1 MNVFKFILD
10 FIMKLFATKTEEISV
25 DASEIQE
32 QLNNLSKRIDSLKQ
46 PQSTSASSS
55 DLSAMGDMIDT
66 LHDKIKEVEQ
76 QCKNDSSIKNIQSS
90 LVGP

>member
-32 QLNNLSKRIDSLKQ
+32 QLNNLSIKTTPKHKHFKFRSFCNGRYDRY
-46 PQSTSASSS
+46 SS
-55 DLSAMGDMIDT
+55 
-66 LHDKIKEVEQ
+66 
-76 QCKNDSSIKNIQSS
+76 
-90 LVGP
+90 

>member
-32 QLNNLSKRIDSLKQ
+32 QLNNLSKIFLQ
-46 PQSTSASSS
+46 WE
-55 DLSAMGDMIDT
+55 I
-66 LHDKIKEVEQ
+66 
-76 QCKNDSSIKNIQSS
+76 
-90 LVGP
+90 

>member
-46 PQSTSASSS
+46 PQSTNTSSS

-66 LHDKIKEVEQ
+66 LHNLGFPSTPFLPHLLI
-76 QCKNDSSIKNIQSS
+76 IHY
-90 LVGP
+90 

>member
-46 PQSTSASSS
+46 PQSTNTSSS
-55 DLSAMGDMIDT
+55 DLSAMGDMIDS
-66 LHDKIKEVEQ
+66 LHDKI
-76 QCKNDSSIKNIQSS
+76 
-90 LVGP
+90 